1 MSSKYKH
8 EINIKFNSND
18 EELVQRILDIFLDS
32 LDKNN
37 IELKALRTKTN
48 TSNADL
54 NSKGNEL
61 LDDLNIKVNDVS
73 SIKDILNSKNFSAT
87 LNRIKK
93 E

>member
-18 EELVQRILDIFLDS
+18 EELAQRILDIFLDS

-54 NSKGNEL
+54 NAKGNEL

>member
-1 MSSKYKH
+1 MGSKYKH

-18 EELVQRILDIFLDS
+18 EELTQRILDIFLDS
-32 LDKNN
+32 LDENN

-54 NSKGNEL
+54 NAKGNEL
-61 LDDLNIKVNDVS
+61 LDDLNIRVSDVN
-73 SIKDILNSKNFSAT
+73 SIKDILNSENFSAT
-87 LNRIKK
+87 LNKIKK